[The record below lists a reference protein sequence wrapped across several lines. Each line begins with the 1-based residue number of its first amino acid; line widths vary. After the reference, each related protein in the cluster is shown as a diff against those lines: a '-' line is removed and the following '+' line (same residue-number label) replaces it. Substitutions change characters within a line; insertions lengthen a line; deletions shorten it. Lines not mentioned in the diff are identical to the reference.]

1 MSNGYTGRRY
11 MTGSD
16 LVVVD
21 DMSER
26 EEVDMRIVR
35 AARCLLEMVV
45 GLGSPASA
53 GDFVAVFG
61 CHRAD

>member
-1 MSNGYTGRRY
+1 MSDDYTGHRC
-11 MTGSD
+11 MTGSG

-21 DMSER
+21 DMSEG

-35 AARCLLEMVV
+35 AARGLLEMVV
-45 GLGSPASA
+45 GLGSPASG